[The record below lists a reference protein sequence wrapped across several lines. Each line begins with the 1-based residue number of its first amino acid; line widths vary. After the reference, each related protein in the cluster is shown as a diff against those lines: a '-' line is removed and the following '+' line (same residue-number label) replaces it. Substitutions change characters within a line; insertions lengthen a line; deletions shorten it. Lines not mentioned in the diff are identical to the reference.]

1 VTSKGKQI
9 TKIHKVKNVGM
20 EIIANYVSMF
30 IDLVEEGSM
39 QVAIRIIWSPRKVGG
54 NQKVIGYMEN
64 FESEEGSEKKGGSNF
79 SYIDNLYIVQVKEG
93 QQDGTPSNTS
103 QTMNKTS

>member
-64 FESEEGSEKKGGSNF
+64 FESEEGSEKNGRIKF
-79 SYIDNLYIVQVKEG
+79 
-93 QQDGTPSNTS
+93 
-103 QTMNKTS
+103 